1 MNNTLDFNRLGKVIR
16 RDGMNY
22 IPNFGWSLVI
32 LWAIPLVI
40 WLISFAFAQYGG
52 EVTSRAGFLGFLSTI
67 ALIIAPAKLYKD
79 CNDSRK
85 GIQYAMMPAST
96 LEKFLSMFLYCVIV
110 TPIVYIV
117 GAVAIDTI
125 LALFPGKNPYGCF
138 IFKSF
143 FNPIAQSKELAESM
157 GGYTEFYDEF
167 ASIFSTFSIV
177 MSKILTV
184 ITTASIFMFGNMIF
198 KKRKTSKMIGILV
211 LIFIFLMIVFIKWTV
226 NYEGKMF
233 DAPNEEFKEE
243 YFTNLVT
250 TAIYAIW
257 VLDAIISAIMLG
269 LTYYKIKTQKY

>member
-40 WLISFAFAQYGG
+40 WLLGFVVEQYGG
-52 EVTSRAGFLGFLSTI
+52 EITGRGAMLKFLSAI

-110 TPIVYIV
+110 TPIVYMV
-117 GAVAIDTI
+117 GAVALDTI
-125 LALFPGKNPYGCF
+125 MAAFPGKNPYEGF
-138 IFKSF
+138 IFKSLFDPMDNNRNLTEAIGGDMKLYDDMAKSF
-143 FNPIAQSKELAESM
+143 F
-157 GGYTEFYDEF
+157 T
-167 ASIFSTFSIV
+167 TTTIV
-177 MSKILTV
+177 MSKILGT
-184 ITTASIFMFGNMIF
+184 ISTASIFMFGNMIF
-198 KKRKTSKMIGILV
+198 KKRKTSKMIGILI
-211 LIFIFLMIVFIKWTV
+211 LIFIIVMIFFIRWAVNLESVSYDVTNRGLDINIAKTVVYLIWTF
-226 NYEGKMF
+226 N
-233 DAPNEEFKEE
+233 
-243 YFTNLVT
+243 
-250 TAIYAIW
+250 AIVSI
-257 VLDAIISAIMLG
+257 IMLG